1 MCKDDIYARLEQ
13 YYDGF
18 QFTLG
23 AHETLYNPWSII
35 NFFDMPKA
43 GFRNYWF
50 KSSGS
55 STIIMQYLKDFKFF
69 QSFNYVDNEID
80 ISEDELSDRHEIT
93 QIPRELLLYQTG
105 YLTIRKITNDLARL
119 VFPNTEVEDSIL
131 KLSLLAHNLRPDRK
145 YSSEINNLTVY
156 IDQRNLKEIVN
167 LFNNILNDCVSTLSN
182 IFNDERSVRDIIYA
196 ALPQKITLQKIKER
210 ETCKGRSD
218 LEILT
223 EKTHMIIEF
232 KRTQSN
238 RGKLASLEEA
248 KTQIKSKQYGLRPF
262 QTYALYRVAM
272 VISYEE
278 KKILY
283 DFCQEI

>member
-1 MCKDDIYARLEQ
+1 
-13 YYDGF
+13 
-18 QFTLG
+18 
-23 AHETLYNPWSII
+23 
-35 NFFDMPKA
+35 
-43 GFRNYWF
+43 
-50 KSSGS
+50 
-55 STIIMQYLKDFKFF
+55 MQYLKGTNFF
-69 QSFNYVDNEID
+69 QSFSYIDNEFCIRKNQLAD
-80 ISEDELSDRHEIT
+80 KYEIT
-93 QIPRELLLYQTG
+93 KIPRELLLYQTG
-105 YLTIRKITNDLARL
+105 YLTIRKKYNDIARL

-131 KLSLLAHNLRPDRK
+131 QLSLLAHNLEPDVK
-145 YSSEINNLTVY
+145 YAKDINKLSEY
-156 IDQRNLKEIVN
+156 IDQRNLEEIVN
-167 LFNNILNDCVSTLSN
+167 LFNNILNDCVSILSN

-196 ALPQKITLQKIKER
+196 ALPQSISLQKIKER
-210 ETCKGRSD
+210 ETCKSRSD

-248 KTQIKSKQYGLRPF
+248 KAQITSKQYGLRPF